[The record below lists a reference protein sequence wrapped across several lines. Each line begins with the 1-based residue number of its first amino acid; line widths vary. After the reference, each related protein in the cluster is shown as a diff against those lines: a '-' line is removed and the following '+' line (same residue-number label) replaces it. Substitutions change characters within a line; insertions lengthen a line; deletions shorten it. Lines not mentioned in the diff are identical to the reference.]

1 MTLYEIVNPS
11 DAYTIEGELLPCAI
25 AALLVG
31 EGAYGL
37 KTEDGETAAP
47 IFLLGGHDV
56 WLKERGVDDL
66 PTFLENADRRAE
78 VAAALET
85 VLIGRFDDRK
95 RMDRVLACVTN
106 ADDRAKAKAA
116 WHNER
121 RSSMNDIGRRAALYA
136 KRLRSPA

>member
-1 MTLYEIVNPS
+1 MTLYEIANPS

-25 AALLVG
+25 ATLLVG

-37 KTEDGETAAP
+37 KTVDGETAAP
-47 IFLLGGHDV
+47 IFLFGGHEE
-56 WLKERGVDDL
+56 WLKERGVDDM
-66 PTFLENADRRAE
+66 PTYLENPEHRAE

-85 VLIGRFDDRK
+85 VLIGDFADRK
-95 RMDRVLACVTN
+95 RMERVLACVTS
-106 ADDRAKAKAA
+106 DDERTKAKAA
-116 WHNER
+116 WHDER